1 MKFTVKMGKIKTNKN
16 NSRHDP
22 LEKQL
27 NDDDA
32 YNKFGRVT
40 QPKSKSNSD
49 DREDGEETVSIRMH
63 YIILIL
69 I

>member
-1 MKFTVKMGKIKTNKN
+1 MGKIKTNKN

-49 DREDGEETVSIRMH
+49 DREDGEETVSRTIQ
-63 YIILIL
+63 YIVLIF